1 MVGNLGTIASP
12 DHESAQRSVRN
23 QGGRANGVSGF
34 FIIVIVIAR
43 RSALECNSL
52 LGVNRETVWRVA
64 QEDVCDF
71 FHQGR
76 AISLMTVSGIEN
88 HQFPPVRQ
96 GPRARTSRPLIRSV
110 TQQVRARFR

>member
-34 FIIVIVIAR
+34 FIIVIVIAS

-52 LGVNRETVWRVA
+52 LA

-71 FHQGR
+71 FHQGS
-76 AISLMTVSGIEN
+76 AISPLTVSGIEN

-96 GPRARTSRPLIRSV
+96 GPRARASRPLIRSL
-110 TQQVRARFR
+110 TEEVRARFR